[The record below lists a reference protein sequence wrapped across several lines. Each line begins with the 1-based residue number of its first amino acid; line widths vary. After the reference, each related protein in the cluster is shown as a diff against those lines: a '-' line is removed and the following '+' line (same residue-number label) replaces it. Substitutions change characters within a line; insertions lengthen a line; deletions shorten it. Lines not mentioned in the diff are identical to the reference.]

1 MARPK
6 KIKQDKQIEN
16 KKAEEAFNNSALDLL
31 NNIDKPLKKNI
42 VEKPKVVIDKKIEK
56 DELKKVKKLKS
67 IKKSPKPKLD
77 IIIDYI
83 TMVHTYGDPFF
94 LKQDYIV
101 SNKAYYPNLNK
112 CEVGSLLGEA
122 KANHRNSRFALIQ
135 SYANKTKADYIC
147 YIDRKYKIK
156 NYVNFK
162 DLINKNPNL
171 DFIYINEDFFLIK
184 TEKAKQ
190 IKYNSFGEVKNNIKN
205 ITKNL
210 ETLILG
216 TL

>member
-6 KIKQDKQIEN
+6 KIKQVEN
-16 KKAEEAFNNSALDLL
+16 KKAEETSNNSALDLL
-31 NNIDKPLKKNI
+31 NNIDKPLEKNI
-42 VEKPKVVIDKKIEK
+42 VEKPKVVIAKKIENDK
-56 DELKKVKKLKS
+56 PKKVEKLKA

-77 IIIDYI
+77 ISIDYI
-83 TMVHTYGDPFF
+83 TMIHTYGDPFF

-122 KANHRNSRFALIQ
+122 KENHKNSRFALIQ

-156 NYVNFK
+156 NYINFK

-171 DFIYINEDFFLIK
+171 DFIYIDEDFFLIK

-190 IKYNSFGEVKNNIKN
+190 IKYSPFGDVKNNIKN

-210 ETLILG
+210 KNLILG

>member
-6 KIKQDKQIEN
+6 KIKQVEN
-16 KKAEEAFNNSALDLL
+16 KQVEEVSNNSALNLL
-31 NNIDKPLKKNI
+31 NNIDKPLEKDI
-42 VEKPKVVIDKKIEK
+42 VEQPKVVIDKKIEK
-56 DELKKVKKLKS
+56 AKSKKVEKLKE
-67 IKKSPKPKLD
+67 IKESPKSNLD
-77 IIIDYI
+77 IVIDYI
-83 TMVHTYGDPFF
+83 TMIHTYGDPFF

-135 SYANKTKADYIC
+135 SYASKTKADYIC

-156 NYVNFK
+156 SYINFK

-171 DFIYINEDFFLIK
+171 DFIYIDEDFFLIK

-190 IKYNSFGEVKNNIKN
+190 IKYSSFGDVKNNIKN

-210 ETLILG
+210 ENLILG

>member
-6 KIKQDKQIEN
+6 KIKQVEN
-16 KKAEEAFNNSALDLL
+16 KKAEEVSNNSALDLL
-31 NNIDKPLKKNI
+31 NSIDKPLDKNI
-42 VEKPKVVIDKKIEK
+42 VEKPKVVIAKKIEK
-56 DELKKVKKLKS
+56 HKNAINKEVKEKLRTPVNIS
-67 IKKSPKPKLD
+67 
-77 IIIDYI
+77 IDYI

-94 LKQDYIV
+94 LKQDYII

-122 KANHRNSRFALIQ
+122 KANHKNSRFALIQ

-156 NYVNFK
+156 NYINFK

-171 DFIYINEDFFLIK
+171 DFIYIDEDFFLIK

-190 IKYNSFGEVKNNIKN
+190 IKYSSFGDVKNNIKN

-210 ETLILG
+210 ENLILG

>member
-6 KIKQDKQIEN
+6 KIKQVEN
-16 KKAEEAFNNSALDLL
+16 KKAEEVSNNSALDLL
-31 NNIDKPLKKNI
+31 NSIDKPLDKNI
-42 VEKPKVVIDKKIEK
+42 VEKPKVVIAKKIEK
-56 DELKKVKKLKS
+56 HKNAINKEVKEKLRTPVNIS
-67 IKKSPKPKLD
+67 
-77 IIIDYI
+77 IDYI
-83 TMVHTYGDPFF
+83 TMINTYGDPFF

-135 SYANKTKADYIC
+135 TYANKTKADYIC

-156 NYVNFK
+156 NYINFK

-171 DFIYINEDFFLIK
+171 DFIYIDEDFFLIK

-190 IKYNSFGEVKNNIKN
+190 IKYSSFGDVKNNIKN

-210 ETLILG
+210 ENLILG

>member
-6 KIKQDKQIEN
+6 KIKQVEN
-16 KKAEEAFNNSALDLL
+16 KKAEEVSNNSALDLL
-31 NNIDKPLKKNI
+31 NNIDKPLEKDI
-42 VEKPKVVIDKKIEK
+42 VEQPKVVIDKKIEK
-56 DELKKVKKLKS
+56 AKSKKVEKLKE
-67 IKKSPKPKLD
+67 IKESPKSNLD
-77 IIIDYI
+77 IVIDYI
-83 TMVHTYGDPFF
+83 TMIHTYGDPFF
-94 LKQDYIV
+94 LKQDHII

-135 SYANKTKADYIC
+135 SYASKTKADYIC

-156 NYVNFK
+156 NYINFK

-171 DFIYINEDFFLIK
+171 DFIYIDEDFFLIK

-190 IKYNSFGEVKNNIKN
+190 IKYSSFGDVKNNIKN

-210 ETLILG
+210 ENLILG

>member
-6 KIKQDKQIEN
+6 KIKQVEN
-16 KKAEEAFNNSALDLL
+16 KKAEEVSNNSALDLL
-31 NNIDKPLKKNI
+31 NSIDKPLDKNI
-42 VEKPKVVIDKKIEK
+42 VEKPKVVIAKKIEK
-56 DELKKVKKLKS
+56 HKNAINKEVKEKLRTPVNIS
-67 IKKSPKPKLD
+67 
-77 IIIDYI
+77 IDYI
-83 TMVHTYGDPFF
+83 TMINTYGDPFF

-101 SNKAYYPNLNK
+101 SNKSYYPNLNK
-112 CEVGSLLGEA
+112 CEVGSLLGES
-122 KANHRNSRFALIQ
+122 KANHKNSRFALIQ
-135 SYANKTKADYIC
+135 TYANKTKADYIC

-156 NYVNFK
+156 NYINFK

-171 DFIYINEDFFLIK
+171 DFIYIDEDFFLIK

-190 IKYNSFGEVKNNIKN
+190 IKYSSFGDVKNNIKN

-210 ETLILG
+210 ENLILG

>member
-6 KIKQDKQIEN
+6 KIKQVEN
-16 KKAEEAFNNSALDLL
+16 KKAEEVSNNSALDLL
-31 NNIDKPLKKNI
+31 NNIDKPLDKNI
-42 VEKPKVVIDKKIEK
+42 IEKPKVVIAKKIEK
-56 DELKKVKKLKS
+56 HKNAINKEVKEKLRTPVNVS
-67 IKKSPKPKLD
+67 
-77 IIIDYI
+77 IDYI
-83 TMVHTYGDPFF
+83 TMINTYGDPFF

-101 SNKAYYPNLNK
+101 SNKSYYPNLNK
-112 CEVGSLLGEA
+112 CEVGSLLGES
-122 KANHRNSRFALIQ
+122 KANHKNSRFALIQ

-156 NYVNFK
+156 NYINFK

-171 DFIYINEDFFLIK
+171 DFIYIDEDFFLIK

-190 IKYNSFGEVKNNIKN
+190 IKYSPFGNVKNNIKN

-210 ETLILG
+210 KNLILG

>member
-1 MARPK
+1 MVRPK

-16 KKAEEAFNNSALDLL
+16 KKAEEASNNSALDLL
-31 NNIDKPLKKNI
+31 NKTDKQDLLKQ
-42 VEKPKVVIDKKIEK
+42 PKVVIDKKIEK
-56 DELKKVKKLKS
+56 AKSKKIEKLKS

-77 IIIDYI
+77 IVIDYI
-83 TMVHTYGDPFF
+83 TMIHTYGDPFF

-101 SNKAYYPNLNK
+101 SNKVYYPNLNK

>member
-6 KIKQDKQIEN
+6 KIKQTEN
-16 KKAEEAFNNSALDLL
+16 KKAEEASNNSALDLL
-31 NNIDKPLKKNI
+31 NKTDKQDLLKQ
-42 VEKPKVVIDKKIEK
+42 PKVVIDKKIEK
-56 DELKKVKKLKS
+56 DEPKKVEKLKS

-77 IIIDYI
+77 IVIDYI